1 MKLPHFL
8 AVLAMILSFAF
19 AASISQGET
28 ITLANGDRITGKI
41 SDSDGK
47 TLTLT
52 TDYAGDV
59 KVKWASIQQLVA
71 DKPLYVTTSDKTT
84 VSGTVTPSAK
94 TLTIHPASGAPIE
107 VSYDKIASIR
117 TAESESAFEKSQ
129 HPGWKQ
135 DWKGS
140 GTLGLSLARGNSET
154 TNLNTAVAVERKTP
168 HDDFAVSESS
178 IYSTDNLPGAGVTA
192 NAVLG
197 TIHYNRNIT
206 ARLFVAAE
214 GDFTHDE
221 LQDLTLRA
229 IYTGGLGLHAIAKPN
244 TTLDVLA
251 GINYTR
257 ETYNGTAANP
267 GPSFDRNLPG
277 LTFSEVFMHKFGALT
292 TLNETAS
299 IYPDLQDFSQYRVS
313 LDANAVT
320 KINKWL
326 GWQITV
332 SDRYVTNPPIL
343 GTKANDVILST
354 GINVAFG
361 K

>member
-1 MKLPHFL
+1 MKLPHYLVAL
-8 AVLAMILSFAF
+8 ALLVSFALTVSVSH
-19 AASISQGET
+19 AET
-28 ITLANGDRITGKI
+28 VTLANGDRITGKV

-52 TDYAGDV
+52 TDYAGDL
-59 KVKWASIQQLVA
+59 KIKWASIQQLVA
-71 DKPLYVTTSDKTT
+71 DKPLYVTTSDKAT

-94 TLTIHPASGAPIE
+94 TLTIHPATGAPVE
-107 VSYDKIASIR
+107 VSYDKITAIR

-129 HPGWKQ
+129 HPTLKQ

-154 TNLNTAVAVERKTP
+154 TNLNTAVAAERKTP
-168 HDDFAVSESS
+168 TDDFAVSESS
-178 IYSTDNLPGAGVTA
+178 IYSTDNQPGAGVTA

-197 TIHYNRNIT
+197 AIKYNRNISQ
-206 ARLFVAAE
+206 RLFLSAS
-214 GDFTHDE
+214 GDFTHDA
-221 LQDLTLRA
+221 LQDLTLRG
-229 IYTGGLGLHAIAKPN
+229 IYTGGLGLHAIAKPG

-257 ETYNGTAANP
+257 ETYNGTVARP
-267 GPSFDRNLPG
+267 GPSFQRNSPG
-277 LTFSEVFMHKFGALT
+277 LTFGEIFMHKFGALT
-292 TLNETAS
+292 TLNESAS
-299 IYPDLQDFSQYRVS
+299 IYPDLEDFNQYRVS
-313 LDANAVT
+313 FDANAVT

-332 SDRYVTNPPIL
+332 SDRYVTNPPIAN
-343 GTKANDVILST
+343 TKSNDVILST

>member
-1 MKLPHFL
+1 MKHLHFL
-8 AVLAMILSFAF
+8 VALALILSGTL
-19 AASISQGET
+19 AAHAET
-28 ITLANGDRITGKI
+28 VTLANGDRITGKI

-71 DKPLYVTTSDKTT
+71 DKPLYIITSDKTT
-84 VSGTVTPSAK
+84 IAGTVAPAAK
-94 TLTIHPASGAPIE
+94 ALTIQPASGGAPVE
-107 VSYDKIASIR
+107 VSYDKIAAIR

-129 HPGWKQ
+129 RPTWKQ

-154 TNLNTAVAVERKTP
+154 TNLNTAVAAERKTP
-168 HDDFAVSESS
+168 YDDFAVSESS

-197 TIHYNRNIT
+197 AIKYDRNIT

-251 GINYTR
+251 GVNYTR
-257 ETYNGTAANP
+257 ETYSGTEAKP

-292 TLNETAS
+292 TFNETAS
-299 IYPDLQDFSQYRVS
+299 IYPDLDNFSQYRVS

-343 GTKANDVILST
+343 GTKSNDVILST